1 MLVWGCGSE
10 RRDGSARS
18 MRYGRRAAR
27 LPRRRTLALTGG
39 LTTGLV
45 ILLLIPALLGSS
57 ALGAR
62 LTAATQTFAQD
73 VGLMPGPQVQA
84 RTISGTP
91 AVGALFRATGNG
103 RLSNHFCTGSVVDSP
118 QGDLVL
124 TAAHC
129 VSGVA
134 ATQIA
139 FVPEYDK
146 GAMPY
151 GIWRV
156 TSVVVDDRWASS
168 ADPDDDVAFLVVA
181 RRGQQPVEAL
191 TGGEHIGIGEHAG
204 QLVRVTGYPAAGN
217 APITCNNRV
226 TTFSPTQLQFNCGGY
241 TNGTSGSAL
250 LTGVNASTGLGT
262 VIGVIGGYEQGGYVA
277 WVSYAARFG
286 ANVAALYQEAI
297 RES

>member
-1 MLVWGCGSE
+1 M
-10 RRDGSARS
+10 RDSG
-18 MRYGRRAAR
+18 RAAR
-27 LPRRRTLALTGG
+27 KPERRTLALTGG
-39 LTTGLV
+39 LTVGLA

-57 ALGAR
+57 SLGAR

-73 VGLMPGPQVQA
+73 VGLMSKPQVQA

-91 AVGALFRATGNG
+91 AVGAIFRLSDG
-103 RLSNHFCTGSVVDSP
+103 RLGKHFCTGSVVDSP
-118 QGDLVL
+118 HGDLVL

-134 ATQIA
+134 APQIA
-139 FVPEYDK
+139 FVPAYDA
-146 GAMPY
+146 GSMPY
-151 GIWRV
+151 GIWHV
-156 TSVVVDDRWASS
+156 TSIVVDDRWASS
-168 ADPDDDVAFLVVA
+168 EDPDDDVAFLVLA
-181 RRGQQPVEAL
+181 RHGGHPLEAL

-204 QLVRVTGYPAAGN
+204 QMVRVTGYPASAD
-217 APITCNNRV
+217 APIACNNRV
-226 TTFSPTQLQFNCGGY
+226 KTFSPTQLQFNCGGY
-241 TNGTSGSAL
+241 TDGTSGSAL
-250 LTGVNASTGLGT
+250 LTGVNPSTGLGT